1 MIGPADSGLVLFIGQ
16 IRVAVDQVVVP
27 IEIFI
32 GAVAEKCRPVAKIPV
47 PAVFSV
53 VIGKAG
59 IQEQFLCCLVGAV
72 ECYGVNVG
80 IIFSGIAVRAKLAR

>member
-1 MIGPADSGLVLFIGQ
+1 MIGPADSGLVLLVSKV
-16 IRVAVDQVVVP
+16 RVAVDLVVIP

-32 GAVAEKCRPVAKIPV
+32 GAVAEKCRPVAKVPV
-47 PAVFSV
+47 PAVFGMV
-53 VIGKAG
+53 VGKAG